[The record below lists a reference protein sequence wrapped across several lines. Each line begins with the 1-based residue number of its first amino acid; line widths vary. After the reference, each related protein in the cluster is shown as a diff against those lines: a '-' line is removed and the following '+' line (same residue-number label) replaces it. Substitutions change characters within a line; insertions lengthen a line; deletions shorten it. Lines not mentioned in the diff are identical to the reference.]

1 MTTTPYIFPMI
12 VLNLISIITLFVVV
26 IFLFQNYKLLQNK
39 VISIEETQT
48 TTTQVL
54 KNLAYDINYNDN
66 TISDFVNA
74 RH

>member
-1 MTTTPYIFPMI
+1 MI
-12 VLNLISIITLFVVV
+12 VLNLISIITLFIVS

-39 VISIEETQT
+39 VISIEEIQT
-48 TTTQVL
+48 TNAQVL

-66 TISDFVNA
+66 TISDYVNT